1 MGTFGPFPKNIK
13 KLECVAMSTTR
24 FTFPE
29 TVPLHEDARGAVRVI
44 GSRITLD
51 TIVGCLKMG
60 DTAEDI
66 QDGFPSLSL
75 AQINAVIGWY
85 LTNRAEVDE
94 YIREGEVA
102 AEKLRQEIE
111 SRPES
116 IAFNERFRRRREQ
129 LTKN

>member
-1 MGTFGPFPKNIK
+1 
-13 KLECVAMSTTR
+13 MSTTR
-24 FTFPE
+24 FTFPQ
-29 TVPLHEDARGAVRVI
+29 TVPLHEDSYGSVRVI

-51 TIVGCLKMG
+51 TIVGCFKMG

-85 LTNRAEVDE
+85 LKNRAEVDE
-94 YIREGEVA
+94 YLREREVE
-102 AEKLRQEIE
+102 AEKLRREIE

-116 IAFNERFRRRREQ
+116 IAFKARLRSRIEQ